1 MSCFFESDLSYCEG
15 KMFTSKLGLIKDG
28 VIVMNKA
35 KQESIKEKTASKLN
49 LFRMNFRNT
58 SHKSHSCEAIEDP
71 W

>member
-1 MSCFFESDLSYCEG
+1 
-15 KMFTSKLGLIKDG
+15 MFTSKLGLIKDG

-58 SHKSHSCEAIEDP
+58 SHKSHSCEAI
-71 W
+71 